1 MRLGKYLSS
10 LTKPEIDELRELLNL
25 SDENLLIFDF
35 LSIGKTR
42 QEISTRICMSR
53 RTIDRKIREI
63 KNKIFKIDN
72 NLFNRR

>member
-42 QEISTRICMSR
+42 QEISTTICMSS